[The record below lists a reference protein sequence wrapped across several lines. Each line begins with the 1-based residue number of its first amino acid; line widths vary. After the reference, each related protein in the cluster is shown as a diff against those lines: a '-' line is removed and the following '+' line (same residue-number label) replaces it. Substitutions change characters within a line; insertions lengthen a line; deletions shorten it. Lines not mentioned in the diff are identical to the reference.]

1 MTGSNL
7 PVFASYFPPP
17 DFMRLPLC
25 ALGLLVTV
33 LGAVPAMSQDLPRRP
48 EIRKLGTVDLDL
60 RETSPF
66 VFKRKAYRLE
76 WDRKGSYL
84 RIVDHATNKE
94 VSHFGA
100 HSSYPC
106 AYADGDTVYIFGT
119 REDGREIASTVSV
132 FTSKDLLHWEEQ
144 VGFHDPG
151 YNVSHPSVCKADGRY
166 VMSIEVKTGSKDAN
180 RSFVARFLE
189 SKDLLHWNAMP
200 SECSYGFGGKSRS
213 AHLLRWG
220 NGWYY
225 LFSTAGGDTSDNVLL
240 VDRSRDLQEWE
251 ESPFNPVM
259 AASVQDKQILNTQ
272 LTPEQQAKVSAAHDS
287 DNSDIDFC
295 EFQGKLLIDYCWG
308 NQVSTECVAEAQ
320 YDGTTGQ
327 FLEAWFPNAADWA
340 GINIKQPLSTFAA
353 HRKQYGHV
361 LSATGA
367 IVTTSSLFRGS
378 EESNQALLR
387 GDFSAPFAF
396 HTLAEANPWV
406 TIDLWRKAVITGVL
420 VRNRTDSSKDRATGL
435 RLQVS
440 DDGENWKEVWTAA
453 KVESVWEISLLEK
466 NISAR
471 FLRFDTRP
479 VPAVHL
485 HLQHV
490 EVWGREQ

>member
-1 MTGSNL
+1 
-7 PVFASYFPPP
+7 
-17 DFMRLPLC
+17 MRVLFSV
-25 ALGLLVTV
+25 LGLLVTI
-33 LGAVPAMSQDLPRRP
+33 LGAVPAMSQALPRRP
-48 EIRKLGTVDLDL
+48 EIRRLGTVDLDL
-60 RETSPF
+60 RVTSPF
-66 VFKRKAYRLE
+66 VFKGKAYRLE
-76 WDRKGSYL
+76 WVHKGGYL
-84 RIVDHATNKE
+84 HIVDRATNRE
-94 VSHFGA
+94 VSRFGA
-100 HSSYPC
+100 HSGYPC
-106 AYADGDTVYIFGT
+106 AYADGDTVYVYGT
-119 REDGREIASTVSV
+119 REDGKGIANTLAV

-144 VGFHDPG
+144 VAFRDPE
-151 YNVSHPSVCKADGRY
+151 YDVTNTSVCKADGRY
-166 VMSIEVKTGSKDAN
+166 VMSVEVKSERTEAKP
-180 RSFVARFLE
+180 SFAARFLE
-189 SKDLLHWNAMP
+189 SRDLVHWNAMP
-200 SECSYGFGGKSRS
+200 RECRYGFGGKSRS
-213 AHLLRWG
+213 AHLLRWD

-225 LFSTAGGDTSDNVLL
+225 LFSTTGGDTSANVLL

-259 AASVQDKQILNTQ
+259 AASVQDKQILNTV
-272 LTPEQQAKVSAAHDS
+272 LTPEQQVRVSAAHDS

-308 NQVSTECVAEAQ
+308 DQISTECLAEAQ
-320 YDGTTGQ
+320 YDGTTAQ

-353 HRKQYGHV
+353 HRQQYGHV

-378 EESNQALLR
+378 DESNQALLR
-387 GDFSAPFAF
+387 GDFSAPYAF
-396 HTLAEANPWV
+396 HTQAEANPWV

-420 VRNRTDSSKDRATGL
+420 VRNRTDACKDRAMGL

-440 DDGENWKEVWTAA
+440 DDGKTWKEVWTAPG
-453 KVESVWEISLLEK
+453 VESVWEISMVEK

-490 EVWGREQ
+490 EVWGRE